1 VAVSAHDGF
10 ETSVDPMSLVLTE
23 KVRDDSTRLADR
35 APEQAGVRPRAA
47 AEVEDGVARV
57 EVEFP
62 HAPGAN
68 RPREAVDDA
77 VETGVAPS
85 PVVELAAAVRPGH
98 TRSLVAG
105 DFTVRGESHKPLSPQ
120 AVGMLS
126 ALRRRLA
133 ALRRRVYRIERRE
146 LREFRRW
153 LETTSNL
160 TRLSVLVFVPLLVGL
175 VTLLANAT
183 DAVSFLLFPPLAS
196 GTYTLFA
203 DPEGRYSDPR
213 KFVGGMTLG
222 ALCGWA
228 AVVGSAAAY
237 GTPPGAL
244 GADAGAAA
252 LGVFLTGVVTFLL
265 DLELPTAFS
274 TALLVLITGTAQL
287 AYVASVALSTTLVA
301 AVFVVYREEFYEERA
316 RYLYH
321 TTEADDHVIVPMRG
335 EHARE
340 TAMFGARIAAA
351 HDAGKVVLLDLV
363 ADEDVAAA
371 ERASLSDDQRA
382 DYIEDSESAAEEAVA
397 DEAARELEQQAA
409 RIETE
414 IGVPCDV
421 VVAVADGDRSKA
433 VLQTAA
439 ATNSDLV
446 VTPFETEG
454 TGLSQFLRGL
464 FAAEMDVVA
473 FRSTGGRTRWKRIMV
488 PVRSASDV
496 AHAMLD
502 YAQRLAGKTGS
513 ISVCSCIDR
522 ERDRRP
528 TESML
533 ANLAETVE
541 TSCETRVSRTN
552 IEQFLERNDAHYDV
566 VFVGAS
572 TNRSAA
578 SRFISRPT
586 YERVQGIETDF
597 AVVHTD

>member
-1 VAVSAHDGF
+1 
-10 ETSVDPMSLVLTE
+10 
-23 KVRDDSTRLADR
+23 
-35 APEQAGVRPRAA
+35 
-47 AEVEDGVARV
+47 
-57 EVEFP
+57 
-62 HAPGAN
+62 
-68 RPREAVDDA
+68 
-77 VETGVAPS
+77 
-85 PVVELAAAVRPGH
+85 
-98 TRSLVAG
+98 
-105 DFTVRGESHKPLSPQ
+105 
-120 AVGMLS
+120 MLS

-146 LREFRRW
+146 VREFRRW

-160 TRLSVLVFVPLLVGL
+160 TRVSVLLFVPLLVGL
-175 VTLLANAT
+175 VTLLANT
-183 DAVSFLLFPPLAS
+183 LEVISFLLFPPLAS

-213 KFVGGMTLG
+213 KFVGGMTVG

-228 AVVGSAAAY
+228 ALAGTASLY
-237 GTPPGAL
+237 GVSPGAL

-252 LGVFLTGVVTFLL
+252 LGVFLTGVVTFLF

-287 AYVASVALSTTLVA
+287 AYVVSIALSTSLVA
-301 AVFVVYREEFYEERA
+301 IVFVVWREEFYEERA

-335 EHARE
+335 EHAVE

-363 ADEDVAAA
+363 EDEDVAAA
-371 ERASLSDDQRA
+371 ERASIDDDQRA
-382 DYIEDSESAAEEAVA
+382 DYVENPESAAEEVAA
-397 DEAARELEQQAA
+397 DEAARELEQRAA
-409 RIETE
+409 RIETKV
-414 IGVPCDV
+414 GVPCDV
-421 VVAVADGDRSKA
+421 VVAVADGDRAKA
-433 VLQTAA
+433 VLSTAD

-446 VTPFETEG
+446 VTPFETAG
-454 TGLSQFLRGL
+454 AALSPFLRGL
-464 FAAEMDVVA
+464 FAADMDVVA
-473 FRSTGGRTRWKRIMV
+473 FRSTGGRTRWQRIMV

-502 YAQRLAGKTGS
+502 YAERLAGKTGS

-522 ERDRRP
+522 ERDRRA

-533 ANLAETVE
+533 ANLTETVE
-541 TSCETRVSRTN
+541 TSCETRVSRAS
-552 IEQFLERNDAHYDV
+552 IEDFLERNDAHYDLV
-566 VFVGAS
+566 CVGAS

-586 YERVQGIETDF
+586 FERVQGIETDF